1 MKNIF
6 KILLCFLILMTFA
19 DYNTVIAQT
28 TTAKPAV
35 ASSVTAISVSPLDVV
50 NTPDK
55 YLNKSIT
62 FTAEFVAFTSLGL
75 DYKPAYKDP
84 AKYIGILVKRPDVV
98 DHTIPLSEMKMFLKR
113 EIAEK
118 YADIDAGDKVKITGT
133 VFSTALGDPWVDITA
148 FEQLTK
154 KTKDEK
160 K

>member
-1 MKNIF
+1 
-6 KILLCFLILMTFA
+6 MTFV

-35 ASSVTAISVSPLDVV
+35 ASSVTALSVSPLEVV
-50 NTPDK
+50 NAPDK

-62 FTAEFVAFTSLGL
+62 FNAEFVTFTSLGL

-84 AKYIGILVKRPDVV
+84 AKYIGILIKRPDVT

-113 EIAEK
+113 ETAEK
-118 YADIDAGDKVKITGT
+118 FVDIDAGDKVKITGT

-154 KTKDEK
+154 KTKTEK